1 MLVSTEQAERGFGKM
16 TKAFIGTACL
26 MVAGF
31 AAPAA
36 AADIAAQP
44 SDKAPTIIKS
54 VYDWGG
60 FYGGLNAGAGSSH
73 QCLNITVFSFL
84 GTPIN
89 VPSTSE
95 GCNTATGAIVG
106 GQAGFRVQN
115 NALVFGLEAQGSW
128 ANLRGSSTSLPAA
141 LGAGVTNQT
150 RLDGLGLFTG
160 QVGFALNNV
169 LWYVSGGAAVT
180 SSRYVGLSTATGAS
194 FDQGSDVR
202 YGASVGTGI
211 EYGFAP
217 NWSAGIEYDHLFL
230 GSQTITFNS
239 TNPLTPGALS
249 RVDTVRQDLDM
260 VTARINYRW
269 GGPLISKY

>member
-1 MLVSTEQAERGFGKM
+1 MKKRLLGTFGLVSAGLSVP
-16 TKAFIGTACL
+16 ACAADL
-26 MVAGF
+26 PAQTYK
-31 AAPAA
+31 APAMISA
-36 AADIAAQP
+36 
-44 SDKAPTIIKS
+44 

-73 QCLNITVFSFL
+73 QCLNITEFSFL
-84 GTPIN
+84 GQAIN

-95 GCNTATGAIVG
+95 GCHTATGALVG
-106 GQAGFRVQN
+106 AQAGFRVQT
-115 NALVFGLEAQGSW
+115 NALVYGLEAQGAW
-128 ANLRGSSTSLPAA
+128 ANLKGSSLSLPAA
-141 LGAGVTNQT
+141 LGAGVTNTT

-160 QVGFALNNV
+160 QVGFALNNL

-180 SSRYVGLSTATGAS
+180 SSRYTGVSTTTGTL
-194 FDQGSDVR
+194 FDKGSDVR

-217 NWSAGIEYDHLFL
+217 NWSAAIEYDHLFL
-230 GSQTITFNS
+230 GTQSTTFN
-239 TNPLTPGALS
+239 TTAGTLS
-249 RVDTVRQDLDM
+249 RIDSIRQDLDM